1 MMHTDPILDRGL
13 PANPEAERMILG
25 SILIDQAR
33 FPLVAETLADESEWS
48 LQKHRLIWSAMK
60 AMWDRAVQIDRVTL
74 ANELQRNK
82 QLEAVD
88 GITYLVSLDDGLP
101 TICNLESYIG
111 IVAEKA
117 TLRKAIIAAQAL
129 INDCTSSSDSADG
142 ILSRAGRVLAT
153 LSDSRAPR
161 GELKS
166 TAEVVQDYPGGVNAF
181 LSPHLKERGIAT
193 PFGGLNRLITGLGPG
208 QLIIIG
214 ARPAVGKTAMAVRM
228 AHVAAMNGHGAAV
241 FSLEMAASDLIHR
254 IVCADASVDSQAF
267 RDGRCT
273 PDERRR
279 LMRAATEVTELPLWM
294 SDHSSTTVPS
304 LHAAMRKLMNRQK
317 VELGVVDYL
326 QLMRCVNG
334 RENKNQ
340 EITEISRDLKLMARE
355 LGIPMVVLSQLS
367 RSSATDNR
375 EPNLT
380 DLRDSGSI
388 EQDADIVMFLH
399 PRLAE
404 ETTECL
410 PVDLILAKQRRGP
423 RGRVK
428 LMFLKRYVRFE
439 EDAGAFA
446 EDVA

>member
-1 MMHTDPILDRGL
+1 
-13 PANPEAERMILG
+13 MILG

-101 TICNLESYIG
+101 TICNLESYVG

-117 TLRKAIIAAQAL
+117 TLRKTIIAAQAL
-129 INDCTSSSDSADG
+129 IEECTSSSDSADG
-142 ILSRAGRVLAT
+142 ILSRAGRVLST
-153 LSDSRAPR
+153 LSDARSPR

-166 TAEVVQDYPGGVNAF
+166 SAEVVQDYPGGVNAF

-241 FSLEMAASDLIHR
+241 FSLEMAASDLMHR
-254 IVCADASVDSQAF
+254 IVCADANVDLHDF
-267 RDGRCT
+267 RAGRCT
-273 PDERRR
+273 PEERRR
-279 LMRAATEVTELPLWM
+279 LMRATTEVTELPLWM

-304 LHAAMRKLMNRQK
+304 LHSAIRKLMTRQK
-317 VELGVVDYL
+317 VSMVVVDYL
-326 QLMRCVNG
+326 QLLQGVGR
-334 RENKNQ
+334 RENRTQ
-340 EITEISRDLKLMARE
+340 EITEISRGLKLMAME
-355 LGIPMVVLSQLS
+355 FGIPMVVLSQLS

-375 EPNLT
+375 EPHLT

-399 PRLAE
+399 PRKAE
-404 ETTECL
+404 ETSECI
-410 PVDLILAKQRRGP
+410 PVDLILEKQRNGP
-423 RGRVK
+423 TGRVK
-428 LMFLKRYVRFE
+428 VLLLKRYVRFE
-439 EDAGAFA
+439 EDAGVF